1 MFQYFARK
9 RKEEGITSFMF
20 YFLLFPIFI
29 MVFGYGVDTAMS
41 IYVRNT
47 LQQSL
52 DTATLS
58 VASQTPNNPLG
69 NASSRLILY
78 NRDVGLR
85 NQTLRDLYDAN
96 RSGTI
101 SKMLVCPTSEGIA
114 RDTGYTLTNAPRT
127 TINRNPSG
135 VCYQTTQIIV
145 KRDPVLASNRNLNI
159 TRTSRYI
166 EVRVVEYSRN
176 NFIGIFIPQLAY
188 QKYEITSRAA
198 LTLAQN

>member
-85 NQTLRDLYDAN
+85 NQILRDLYDAN

>member
-1 MFQYFARK
+1 MFKYFARK

-20 YFLLFPIFI
+20 YFLLFPLFI

-52 DTATLS
+52 DAATLS
-58 VASQTPNNPLG
+58 VAALTPNPILG
-69 NASSRLILY
+69 SASRVVIY
-78 NRDVGLR
+78 GGDVGLR

-101 SKMLVCPTSEGIA
+101 SKMLACPTVVGIS
-114 RDTGYTLTNAPRT
+114 RDPGYTLITAPTT

-135 VCYQTTQIIV
+135 VCYQTSQIEV
-145 KRDPVLASNRNLNI
+145 KRDQNLFSNRNLNTI
-159 TRTSRYI
+159 RTTRYI

-176 NFIGIFIPQLAY
+176 NFIGIFIPQLKY